1 MEKPKM
7 SLIIGICIVIV
18 LVSVAF
24 GVLALSFN
32 SAKNADEK
40 QENDKTP
47 EVVEKVDEEVKN
59 TENTEKDD
67 ITKNEEK
74 AETKTEIKVEEKT
87 ETKTETKSETKVEE
101 KNETSSEIKKE
112 ETTDSKT
119 SEEII
124 EEAREWMKKIAEALR
139 NQVTAAFDGKTV
151 SGAEVIA
158 ACQQYENS
166 EQISVKIYVS
176 RDKSFQTGKYAVK
189 LAENIPTEPKIG
201 GIEVEPTGSIYEE
214 LGRNT
219 TNLKKDSLSD
229 INSEGGVSGTQTYY
243 SYTMKDKSTGT
254 VIGVLF
260 VKKGI

>member
-1 MEKPKM
+1 MEKSKM

-18 LVSVAF
+18 IVSVAF

-32 SAKNADEK
+32 GAKNGDEK
-40 QENDKTP
+40 QENDKTT

-74 AETKTEIKVEEKT
+74 AEIKTETKVEEKT
-87 ETKTETKSETKVEE
+87 ETKTETKVEE

-119 SEEII
+119 PEEII
-124 EEAREWMKKIAEALR
+124 EEARDQMKKISEALK
-139 NQVTAAFDGKTV
+139 NQVMTNFDGKTV
-151 SGAEVIA
+151 TGSEVIA
-158 ACQQYENS
+158 VCQQYENADF
-166 EQISVKIYVS
+166 ISVKIYVS
-176 RDKSFQTGKYAVK
+176 RDKSFQAGKYAVK
-189 LAENIPTEPKIG
+189 LAENIPTEPRIG

>member
-1 MEKPKM
+1 MEKSKM

-18 LVSVAF
+18 IVSVAF

-32 SAKNADEK
+32 GAKNGDEK
-40 QENDKTP
+40 QENDKTG
-47 EVVEKVDEEVKN
+47 VIEKVDEEVKN

-74 AETKTEIKVEEKT
+74 AEIKTETKVEE
-87 ETKTETKSETKVEE
+87 KTETKSETKVEE

-166 EQISVKIYVS
+166 DQISIKIYVS
-176 RDKSFQTGKYAVK
+176 KDKSFQTGKYAVK

-214 LGRNT
+214 LGRST